1 VRVRSALLAAL
12 VAGSAWEVAKFLFAW
27 ASGRMVQ
34 LHRIYGSLAVLP
46 ITLTWIYIS
55 WYIALIG
62 CRLCYALD
70 ASLKPEPQPAIRAA
84 AAREVFVMRVIVAL
98 AQLHRECGA
107 PVRVQAV
114 VRELGVTGRLARE
127 GLAALAS
134 AGLAVEARQGGWLLS
149 REPSRITLAEV
160 RVAARATLPFPAQ
173 QPDDITAAVQSCL
186 VRAEGAAQAALA
198 ESLESFLR
206 RFEAVPVESAGP
218 APDPRPL
225 GVGQSAR
232 KPA

>member
-1 VRVRSALLAAL
+1 MLQRR
-12 VAGSAWEVAKFLFAW
+12 
-27 ASGRMVQ
+27 
-34 LHRIYGSLAVLP
+34 RISGSLAAP
-46 ITLTWIYIS
+46 PFTLTWIYIS

-62 CRLCYALD
+62 CRPCYALD

-186 VRAEGAAQAALA
+186 VRAEGAPPAALA
-198 ESLESFLR
+198 GSLCSFPR
-206 RFEAVPVESAGP
+206 RVR
-218 APDPRPL
+218 AP
-225 GVGQSAR
+225 
-232 KPA
+232 